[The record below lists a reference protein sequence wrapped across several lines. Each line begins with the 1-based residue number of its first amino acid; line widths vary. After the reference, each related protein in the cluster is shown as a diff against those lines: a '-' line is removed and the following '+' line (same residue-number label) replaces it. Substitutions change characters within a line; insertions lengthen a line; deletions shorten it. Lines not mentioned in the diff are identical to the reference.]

1 MTLAK
6 ALAALQVGDLILVT
20 DDPGRE
26 NEGDLIL
33 AAQFATAE
41 KIGFMVR
48 HTSGIICVALTPQ
61 ATDLFDLP
69 PMVLRNED
77 FKETAFTVS
86 VDKRNGTTTGISPD
100 ERAATIVAL
109 SDPLSTPNTFTRPGH
124 VFPLRSHP
132 MGLAGRQGHTEA
144 AIDLMRLAGLHPAG
158 VLSEVV
164 GDNGEILKGEELK
177 EFARTYGVLTISISE
192 IISEMSKLP
201 LMERDIHPLASALLP
216 RDRNGWTI
224 HIYRGSQGESHIA
237 MVLGE
242 LNGELNSGVLTRI
255 HSECRTGDVFAS
267 ARCDCGAQLHEAM
280 TRIESA
286 GSGLIIY
293 LDGHEGR
300 GIGLVNKIRA
310 YALQDQGF
318 DTVAAN
324 LELGLPVDAR
334 KWDDAIGILQNLN
347 ISKVR
352 LMSHNPLKLSALQ
365 EAGIEVK
372 IESTKTHLTEE
383 NRHYLE
389 TKQAELGH
397 NLVI

>member
-1 MTLAK
+1 MTLTK
-6 ALAALQVGDLILVT
+6 ALAALQAGDLILVT

-33 AAQFATAE
+33 AAQFATEA

-77 FKETAFTVS
+77 LKETAFTVT
-86 VDKRNGTTTGISPD
+86 VDKRFGTTTGISPA

-109 SDPLSTPNTFTRPGH
+109 SDPLSIPNTFTRPGH

-164 GDNGEILKGEELK
+164 GDSGEILKGEKLK
-177 EFARTYGVLTISISE
+177 EFANSYGILTISISE
-192 IISEMSKLP
+192 IIAEMSKLP

-216 RDRNGWTI
+216 RDRNKWTI

-237 MVLGE
+237 MILGE
-242 LNGELNSGVLTRI
+242 LNSDVLTRI
-255 HSECRTGDVFAS
+255 HSECRTGDVFGS

-280 TRIESA
+280 SRIESA

-300 GIGLVNKIRA
+300 GIGLVNKIKA
-310 YALQDQGF
+310 YSLQDQGF
-318 DTVAAN
+318 DTVEAN

-334 KWDDAIGILQNLN
+334 KWEDAIGILKNLN

-352 LMSHNPLKLSALQ
+352 LMSHNPLKLSALL
-365 EAGIEVK
+365 EAGIEVR

-383 NRHYLE
+383 NRNYLT
-389 TKQAELGH
+389 TKQVELGH

>member
-1 MTLAK
+1 MTLQK
-6 ALAALQVGDLILVT
+6 ALSALQSGNLILVT

-33 AAQFATAE
+33 AAQFATPE
-41 KIGFMVR
+41 KIGFMIR
-48 HTSGIICVALTPQ
+48 HTSGIICVAVTPQ

-77 FKETAFTVS
+77 LKETAFTVS
-86 VDKRNGTTTGISPD
+86 VDKRDGTTTGISPT

-109 SDPLSTPNTFTRPGH
+109 SDPLSVPNTFTRPGH

-144 AIDLMRLAGLHPAG
+144 AIDLMRLAGLRPAG
-158 VLSEVV
+158 VLSEVA
-164 GDNGEILKGEELK
+164 GDNGEILKGEKLK
-177 EFARTYGVLTISISE
+177 EFAQSFGILTISISE
-192 IISEMSKLP
+192 IIAEMSKLP

-216 RDRNGWTI
+216 RDHHAWTI

-237 MVLGE
+237 MILGE
-242 LNGELNSGVLTRI
+242 LNSDVLTRI

-280 TRIESA
+280 SRIESI
-286 GSGLIIY
+286 GNGLIIY

-300 GIGLVNKIRA
+300 GIGLVNKIKA

-318 DTVAAN
+318 DTVEAN

-334 KWDDAIGILQNLN
+334 KWEDAIGILKNLK

-352 LMSHNPLKLSALQ
+352 LMSHNPLKLSALL
-365 EAGIEVK
+365 EVGIEAR

-383 NRHYLE
+383 NRQYLT

-397 NLVI
+397 DLVI